1 MDQPTQV
8 VGQDQTKNH
17 TTDNDENPGWTDSH
31 KRQRNIHPKETSN
44 DGKHSQE
51 HLNNSQITQ
60 VVVQVVV

>member
-8 VGQDQTKNH
+8 AGQDQTKNY

-31 KRQRNIHPKETSN
+31 KRQRNIHPKETGN
-44 DGKHSQE
+44 NGKHSQE
-51 HLNNSQITQ
+51 YLNNGQIAQ